1 MSILVA
7 GRDDVKSPLQSKP
20 ANEHAKLENDV
31 IARCRNYCTPDPR
44 HVIRRQNENCSIE
57 IIEARYKISKNC
69 ARRRKYSLVPN
80 SGFVISCKVIRDSV
94 CYIETFRRTAD
105 EDSLLHTYAQLDAYA
120 LKPCQSITFDPKANS
135 LPSSL
140 PSIWNLPPKYLH
152 LRP

>member
-1 MSILVA
+1 MSILVP

-80 SGFVISCKVIRDSV
+80 SGLPDRAANANRYSIRKSLFPQSQ
-94 CYIETFRRTAD
+94 I
-105 EDSLLHTYAQLDAYA
+105 DSLRRRPNPFLSESTAVSCAD
-120 LKPCQSITFDPKANS
+120 FDHPLFNDDRTGSRLWFAVS
-135 LPSSL
+135 RYTLCFA
-140 PSIWNLPPKYLH
+140 
-152 LRP
+152 